1 LINRDPAG
9 SLWLSSGGYVVD
21 LPSNSGRIKT
31 DGFDFTAAYSHR
43 FGGMGSLSFS
53 FLGTAL
59 RHYKVLN
66 GIAPEYDCAG
76 YYGGVCSGNTV
87 ASSSAMPKWRH
98 KLRTTWQTPW
108 GPGLSLNWRMVG
120 TVDFEAN
127 SDDVALAGNQAARE
141 QLGSH
146 VKAQHYFDLAAT
158 YSLWDMVN
166 LRAGVNNLFDKTPP
180 IIPTSAGSCPS
191 AACTG
196 NTYPQTWDY
205 LGRFLYLGATVDFKH
220 KPTPVVLPAPVL
232 PPPPPPAAPATI
244 TCPDGLV
251 ILADQQCP
259 APPPPPPP
267 PPPAPERGN

>member
-1 LINRDPAG
+1 MSPLG
-9 SLWLSSGGYVVD
+9 FVVD

-31 DGFDFTAAYSHR
+31 DGFDFTANYSHR
-43 FGGMGSLSFS
+43 FSGVGNFSFS

-76 YYGGVCSGNTV
+76 YYGTVCSGNTV
-87 ASSSAMPKWRH
+87 ASSAAMPKWRS
-98 KLRTTWQTPW
+98 KLRTTWASQF
-108 GPGLSLNWRMVG
+108 GLGLSLNWRMVG
-120 TVDFEAN
+120 KVAFEAN
-127 SDDVALAGNQAARE
+127 SDDTALAGSAAARG
-141 QLGSH
+141 QLNTKVS
-146 VKAQHYFDLAAT
+146 AQHYFDLAAT
-158 YSLWDMVN
+158 YTLWDMVN

-180 IIPTSAGSCPS
+180 IIPTGSGSCPS

-220 KPTPVVLPAPVL
+220 KPSPVILPAPVA
-232 PPPPPPAAPATI
+232 PPPPAPATI